1 MSTWVAQ
8 PKRRLLLRTFT
19 SGVMKSAVDDV
30 TMKARARLQTMSD
43 CSDGLHGLGGGMD
56 CSAAT
61 GILWENHMVFPYDR
75 ERKGH
80 IGMRDPSSCK
90 ERMMLLE
97 GDDRYVGVE
106 EDQLE
111 IYHV

>member
-1 MSTWVAQ
+1 
-8 PKRRLLLRTFT
+8 
-19 SGVMKSAVDDV
+19 MKSAVDDV
-30 TMKARARLQTMSD
+30 TMKTRARLQTMSD
-43 CSDGLHGLGGGMD
+43 CSDGLQGLGGGMD

-61 GILWENHMVFPYDR
+61 RLLWETYMVFLYDR

-80 IGMRDPSSCK
+80 MGMRDPSSCK

-97 GDDRYVGVE
+97 RDDRRVGVE
-106 EDQLE
+106 EDQPE